1 MRFTQFLHQPVR
13 IFNTNTK
20 KWTFIISSMLFAAMF
35 ILIYQPFGI
44 SIEMKKPTTSVYRII
59 SFVGAEV
66 IAIFIGLYMFQ
77 FIILKRYNHT
87 TMRLQKYLNIFLLQ
101 MLCIA
106 VIHHI
111 LDSISE
117 YFFFPDAMDHEHDL
131 DDLIDDST
139 PIGFILDAMLSIAPQ
154 IFVLSYPF
162 MGCLLYFHVRDLK
175 EEVYELETE
184 LFQFKTSYKTYDE
197 NKVQLEL
204 LDENNQ
210 VEYRISLDNLLAI
223 ESSNQYVL
231 VYFLEND
238 TVSKHIIRTRL
249 KKIINELSNTPIIQC
264 HRSYAVNLLNV
275 EQLKSI
281 DKKSFL
287 TLTGSCQIKI
297 PVSKTFL
304 PQIKSKL
311 TEGV

>member
-13 IFNTNTK
+13 IFNNNNK
-20 KWTFIISSMLFAAMF
+20 KWTFIISSILFAAMF
-35 ILIYQPFGI
+35 ILVYQPFGI
-44 SIEMKKPTTSVYRII
+44 SIEMEKPTTTWHRIA
-59 SFVGAEV
+59 SFVGTEV
-66 IAIFIGLYMFQ
+66 IAIFISLYIFQ
-77 FIILKRYNHT
+77 FIVLKRYNHT

-101 MLCIA
+101 MLCISIIQH
-106 VIHHI
+106 V
-111 LDSISE
+111 LDSITE
-117 YFFFPDAMDHEHDL
+117 YFFFPYEIDNDHDL
-131 DDLIDDST
+131 DDWIDDST
-139 PIGFILDAMLSIAPQ
+139 PIGFILDAMSSIAPQ

-162 MGCLLYFHVRDLK
+162 MGCLLYFHIRDLK

-184 LFQFKTSYKTYDE
+184 LFQFKNTYKTHDNNE
-197 NKVQLEL
+197 VELEL

-210 VEYRISLDNLLAI
+210 IEYRISLNRLLAL

-231 VYFLEND
+231 IYYIENN
-238 TVSKHIIRTRL
+238 TISKHIIRTRL
-249 KKIINELSNTPIIQC
+249 KKIINELSDTPVIQC

-287 TLTGSCQIKI
+287 TLTDSCQLKI

-304 PQIKSKL
+304 PQIKSRL
-311 TEGV
+311 LEGH